1 MNIPRAL
8 IPALLAATIPAT
20 AALAQA
26 PPQTPQPQA
35 PQAQER
41 QGRAERLS
49 PEVRARL
56 HDGRIAMIKES
67 LKLNEAQL
75 KLWTPVEQQLRT
87 SSAAREQAR
96 EARRQRRE
104 QRRSAGDP
112 STARSMADR
121 IDRRSK
127 RMTERAQR
135 LAAFNAAFKPF
146 FEALSAEQ
154 KQVAGLVLR
163 EMRGGHRGHGHRWA
177 MRGDRRGPGPDA
189 QQQQELQ
196 KQ

>member
-8 IPALLAATIPAT
+8 IPALFAATIPAT

-87 SSAAREQAR
+87 SYAAREQAR

-104 QRRSAGDP
+104 QRRSASDP
-112 STARSMADR
+112 STAPSMADR
-121 IDRRSK
+121 IDRASR

-135 LAAFNAAFKPF
+135 LAAFNTAFKPF
-146 FEALSAEQ
+146 YETLTAEQ

-163 EMRGGHRGHGHRWA
+163 EMRGGHKGHGHRWA
-177 MRGDRRGPGPDA
+177 MRGDRRGAGPDA
-189 QQQQELQ
+189 QPQPQ